1 MSHADITTE
10 IAQSLQREALTI
22 ATAESCTVGGVCA
35 RLGSIAGASTYLRGG
50 IVAYQTPLKVVLLG
64 LAAQL
69 IEQQGVV
76 SEAVAL
82 GMARGAR
89 ECLHADIGVGT
100 TGVAG
105 PAGGSPECPVGTI
118 WIAVSRAHPEGERI
132 RTKKLHLDGDR
143 AHNISEAIDEAL
155 QLVRELT

>member
-50 IVAYQTPLKVVLLG
+50 IVAYQTPLKVELLG
-64 LAAQL
+64 LPSQL
-69 IEQQGVV
+69 IEQHGVV

-89 ECLHADIGVGT
+89 KCLHRG
-100 TGVAG
+100 
-105 PAGGSPECPVGTI
+105 
-118 WIAVSRAHPEGERI
+118 SRACR
-132 RTKKLHLDGDR
+132 R
-143 AHNISEAIDEAL
+143 
-155 QLVRELT
+155 